1 VFVPGLADLTG
12 ASVSR
17 GSARVLALLA
27 REPEAVYR
35 PRHPER
41 TALYRL
47 FERHFDEYARI
58 HEERFERGSGAL
70 RAVVPRTVEAYLDCG
85 RLFGGFARLR
95 CPQCRGDHL
104 LAFSCQTRNFCTSCQ
119 GKRAALFAEK
129 LEREIL
135 APVPHRHMVFTV
147 PKALRGLFE
156 RERKLLGLLPRC
168 AFGAVR
174 RLYQEHFS
182 RRDAVP
188 GMVASIQ
195 TFGSALNFHPHVH
208 ALLTEG
214 VLEKGGA
221 FLPLTQPDFAAI
233 EELFRHVVLAELV
246 KAERLS
252 EGFRDRLLTWRHS
265 GFSVYGAQVVL
276 PEETG
281 RIAHLARYATRAP
294 LAQQRVQRGPDKTYV
309 LHVPPDP
316 ATGATQPA
324 LDPLELIHRV
334 AQQIPDPRQHL
345 VRYYGAYAN
354 RARQR
359 YRPAAEKPDGGGAGG
374 RGPDADADAE
384 SGFANERR
392 RSWARLL
399 RKILEVDP
407 LLCPRCQVEMKIV
420 SVITDPVV
428 IDAILRHVD
437 GGGGHDP
444 HDPSAP
450 PAA

>member
-1 VFVPGLADLTG
+1 VAVSPAPGRRRLTRPLAQL
-12 ASVSR
+12 V
-17 GSARVLALLA
+17 
-27 REPEAVYR
+27 REPESVYR

-47 FERHFDEYARI
+47 FDRHFDAYARI
-58 HEERFERGSGAL
+58 HEERFERSAGPL
-70 RAVVPRTVEAYLDCG
+70 RPVVPRAVEAYLDCG
-85 RLFGGFARLR
+85 RLHGGFARLR
-95 CPQCRGDHL
+95 CPQCRGEHL
-104 LAFSCQTRNFCTSCQ
+104 LAFSCQTRNFCPSCQ
-119 GKRAALFAEK
+119 AKRAALFAER

-135 APVPHRHMVFTV
+135 APVPHRPMVFTI

-174 RLYQEHFS
+174 RLYQEHVS

-208 ALLTEG
+208 ALVTEG
-214 VLEKGGA
+214 VLEKGGG
-221 FLPLTQPDFAAI
+221 FLPLAQPDLAAL

-246 KAERLS
+246 RAERLS
-252 EGFRDRLLTWRHS
+252 EGFRDKLLTWRHS

-276 PEETG
+276 PEESG
-281 RIAHLARYATRAP
+281 RLAHLARYATRPP
-294 LAQQRVQRGPDKTYV
+294 LAQQRVQRHDERTY
-309 LHVPPDP
+309 LLRTAPHP
-316 ATGATQPA
+316 ATGATQLE
-324 LDPLELIHRV
+324 LDPLELIHRL

-384 SGFANERR
+384 AGFANERR

-420 SVITDPVV
+420 SVISDPVV
-428 IDAILRHVD
+428 IDAILRHVEE
-437 GGGGHDP
+437 GGGHDP
-444 HDPSAP
+444 HAPRAP